1 MNDLTHYQV
10 LLHRM
15 LHQKLQWLDYY
26 GDEHRVEASE
36 ACREFAELVVYNT
49 QSAPS
54 QFLIYLHDES
64 LRLAN
69 QTGFRAQQ
77 QVRRDTL
84 GTLFSRARDIYVA
97 LYHSDPI
104 RTLPTDHPRFPWECY
119 AEPPQDPTAI
129 DIDALTAPLT
139 PPSNQSGSN
148 FSSTISATHYVIPS
162 MVAVTLVVLLLIF
175 ITL

>member
-1 MNDLTHYQV
+1 MKNLTHYQV

-26 GDEHRVEASE
+26 GDEHRIEASE
-36 ACREFAELVVYNT
+36 ACREFAELVVHNREHT
-49 QSAPS
+49 PAE
-54 QFLIYLHDES
+54 FLIQLHDES

-69 QTGFRAQQ
+69 DAGIRT
-77 QVRRDTL
+77 VRRDTL

-104 RTLPTDHPRFPWECY
+104 RTLPSDHPRFPWECY
-119 AEPPQDPTAI
+119 AEPPQDPAAI
-129 DIDALTAPLT
+129 DIDALTAPLAPPIHHEQAQLAHTLST
-139 PPSNQSGSN
+139 PQFVLPSLL
-148 FSSTISATHYVIPS
+148 
-162 MVAVTLVVLLLIF
+162 TLTLLLLMVIF